1 MMRGCLV
8 LLIGAGLSLPAN
20 ASPWIRPAG
29 DTYLRLAMA
38 DEQVEG
44 LAARRIDLYGETGLG
59 GGWSLSAK
67 AEHVGFESASDFNA
81 EGYRLTLRRALFR
94 RGPAVISA
102 GVGAVHGAAIGGAA
116 GCADTGAELRLG
128 AGLSGIRRGRDWY
141 AFADLSGRRHG
152 DGCRRERVE
161 LGLGRELTSNLYL
174 TQQVWI
180 ERGNGAARSDKMET
194 GVTFT
199 PDWGEVTLAWREEVS
214 GRFSETGFVL
224 ALARRF

>member
-1 MMRGCLV
+1 MRGWLC
-8 LLIGAGLSLPAN
+8 LLIAARLALSAN
-20 ASPWIRPAG
+20 AGPWIRSAG
-29 DTYLRLAMA
+29 EHYVRLAMA

-67 AEHVGFESASDFNA
+67 AEHVGFDTAPDFNA

-94 RGPAVISA
+94 RRTAVISG
-102 GVGAVHGAAIGGAA
+102 GVSMVHGAAIGGAE
-116 GCADTGAELRLG
+116 GCAGTGGELRLG
-128 AGLSGIRRGRDWY
+128 AGVSGTRRGRDWY
-141 AFADLSGRRHG
+141 AFADLAGRQQGR
-152 DGCRRERVE
+152 DCQRERLE
-161 LGLGRELTSNLYL
+161 LGLGRELGRNLYL

-180 ERGNGAARSDKMET
+180 ERGSGAARSDKLET
-194 GVTFT
+194 GLTFT

-214 GRFSETGFVL
+214 GRFSETGLVL